1 MTTDRCPGCHAAVTP
16 GAPWCTLC
24 YTDLRTP
31 APEPQP
37 AQPQPEP
44 QPEPEPQPALYSAA
58 MAAAPQ
64 PTGVQSTAVQSTAV
78 LPPDPIL
85 DAPIIQAAPI
95 ARRGL
100 AGWPC
105 SCGTVV
111 PMADDVCGNCGR
123 SFLPTDGM
131 PSVSLPGIG
140 DVSTMDR
147 GQKIVVTVMIALVV
161 TGLFTALAFI
171 AGSVL

>member
-24 YTDLRTP
+24 YTDLRAP
-31 APEPQP
+31 A
-37 AQPQPEP
+37 
-44 QPEPEPQPALYSAA
+44 QPEPEPQPEPQPAQYAAAMSAA
-58 MAAAPQ
+58 GPRSA
-64 PTGVQSTAVQSTAV
+64 AV

-85 DAPIIQAAPI
+85 DAPIAQAAPI
-95 ARRGL
+95 ARREL

-111 PMADDVCGNCGR
+111 PLADDVCGNCGR
-123 SFLPTDGM
+123 TFLPTEATIN
-131 PSVSLPGIG
+131 VSLPGIG
-140 DVSTMDR
+140 NVSTMDR
-147 GQKIVVTVMIALVV
+147 GQKIVLTIVISLVI
-161 TGLFTALAFI
+161 TGLFTLVAFI